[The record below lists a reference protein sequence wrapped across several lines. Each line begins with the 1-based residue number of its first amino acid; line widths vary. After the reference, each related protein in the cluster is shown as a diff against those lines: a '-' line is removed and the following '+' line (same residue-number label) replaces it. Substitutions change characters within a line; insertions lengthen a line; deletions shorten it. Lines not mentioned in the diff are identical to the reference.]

1 MGFSKEGCLRSHR
14 TTHSPL
20 QPLKAKEISTDQDD
34 QTMPMA
40 MGMGLADWQLATF
53 MGVREMVRFLWLT
66 SVYTGYSRTMAI

>member
-40 MGMGLADWQLATF
+40 MGMGLADWQLATGNF
-53 MGVREMVRFLWLT
+53 YGCAGNG
-66 SVYTGYSRTMAI
+66 SVPMAYKCIHRI